1 MFGKEKGVLWLMSA
15 KHIDVRNWSRSVYDV
30 TGKQE
35 LPALATMKPYQVSS
49 GLSKYSSLRLLR
61 VGKLLPW

>member
-30 TGKQE
+30 TGK
-35 LPALATMKPYQVSS
+35 
-49 GLSKYSSLRLLR
+49 
-61 VGKLLPW
+61 